1 MAPKR
6 NRSGSRR
13 APREVNRAE
22 EWVQSVS
29 DERALNNLVVLRIL
43 PGRATSGW
51 RPAVGENFPTPHSDE
66 LVVFEDY
73 FIRGFGVPIHPFLC
87 GLIDHYGISLYNLS
101 PNSILHVAILINLC
115 EAYMGILHPL
125 RSIPSF
131 LLSQDAGGSWIQGSW

>member
-1 MAPKR
+1 M
-6 NRSGSRR
+6 
-13 APREVNRAE
+13 
-22 EWVQSVS
+22 QSVS
-29 DERALNNLVVLRIL
+29 DERALNNLVVLGIL
-43 PGRATSGW
+43 LDRVTAGW
-51 RPAVGENFPTPHSDE
+51 RPAVGENFPMPHSDE